1 MDEPSGTHG
10 LFMLNSKQSHGPTG
24 AITLVNS
31 DLSATHLIF
40 YWDLL
45 KDFATEHH
53 MNTSTSFHSY
63 IGIY

>member
-1 MDEPSGTHG
+1 MNLVELMD
-10 LFMLNSKQSHGPTG
+10 LFMLNSG

-45 KDFATEHH
+45 KDFATERH

-63 IGIY
+63 IGIS

>member
-1 MDEPSGTHG
+1 MELTI
-10 LFMLNSKQSHGPTG
+10 LFILNSQQSHGRTG

-63 IGIY
+63 IGIKLR